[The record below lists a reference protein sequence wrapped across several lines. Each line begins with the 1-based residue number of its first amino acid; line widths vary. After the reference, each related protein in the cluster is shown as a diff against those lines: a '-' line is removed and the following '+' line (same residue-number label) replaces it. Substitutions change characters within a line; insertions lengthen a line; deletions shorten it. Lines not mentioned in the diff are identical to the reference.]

1 MQRAMTYSR
10 EEWDWI
16 EAEWAFHL
24 HGRSA
29 FLSSED
35 FHQLQI
41 WEGDAVPA
49 ELIVNAMGAY
59 FERRAKRPRPKS
71 FVKVEHV
78 AKDVAKGLKLR
89 EALNRGEAPRVD
101 SGAWDSVREPLRSN
115 PKARLAFE
123 AWQRLKA
130 SAPSPDAP
138 GFLDHFDAERSARRA
153 LLAMAE
159 DGLGAQIGAIR
170 QELEA
175 RLAEAQLK
183 VDSLVWKR
191 AFQHHWEL
199 RVAEAW
205 GIPS

>member
-1 MQRAMTYSR
+1 MPYTR

-29 FLSSED
+29 FLSNED
-35 FHQLQI
+35 FHRLQI
-41 WEGDAVPA
+41 WEGEGIAA

-59 FERRAKRPRPKS
+59 FERRSKKPRTKS

-78 AKDVAKGLKLR
+78 SKDVAKGLKLR
-89 EALNRGEAPRVD
+89 EASDRGDTPKVD
-101 SGAWDSVREPLRSN
+101 FGAWARVLEPLRSD

-153 LLAMAE
+153 LLALAE
-159 DGLGAQIGAIR
+159 EGLGAQTGAIR

-175 RLAEAQLK
+175 RLTEAQLK
-183 VDSLVWKR
+183 PDSLVWNR